1 MGFSTDA
8 VHAGQ
13 EPDPT
18 TGAVSTPIYQTST
31 YVQEAIGKHKGFEYA
46 RTQNPTRFAW
56 ERCVAALE
64 KGRHGFAF
72 SSGLAAIS
80 TILHL
85 LKSGDHV
92 IASDDMYGGT
102 YRIFERVFRDLGI
115 DFSYVDMSDPTAVDG
130 ARKPSTRMI
139 YAETP
144 TNPLMQIVDLR
155 ALAAIARERNLL
167 LVVDNTFLTPY
178 FQRPLELGA
187 DLVVHSTTKY
197 LNGHCDMVGGLVIT
211 GRDDLAEKLGFL
223 QNAIGS
229 VPGPFDCWLAMRG
242 VKTLA
247 LRMERHQASAMLVAR
262 HLSGHARVRKVL
274 YPGLPDHPGH
284 EICRRQASG
293 FGGMV
298 SFVLEDFEEAKRVAS
313 RTRLFALAESLGGVE
328 SLLCHPATMTHASIP
343 REDRLRRGLS
353 DGLLRLSVG
362 IEDVEDLIEDVELA
376 LR

>member
-18 TGAVSTPIYQTST
+18 TGAVSVPIYQTST

-64 KGRHGFAF
+64 KGSHGFAF

-85 LKSGDHV
+85 LKGGDHV

-102 YRIFERVFRDLGI
+102 YRIFERVFRDMGL
-115 DFSYVDMSDPTAVDG
+115 DFSYVDMRDPSAVK
-130 ARKPSTRMI
+130 AALMPNTRMI

-155 ALAAIARERNLL
+155 AIAGIARGAGTLM
-167 LVVDNTFLTPY
+167 VVDNTFLTPY

-211 GRDDLAEKLGFL
+211 GREDLAERLGFL
-223 QNAIGS
+223 QNAVGS

-247 LRMERHQASAMLVAR
+247 LRMDRHAASAGVIAK
-262 HLSGHARVRKVL
+262 HLYGHPKVRKVL

-284 EICRRQASG
+284 AICAQQASG

-298 SFVLEDFEEAKRVAS
+298 SFVLDDLEEARRVAS

-343 REDRLRRGLS
+343 KEDRLRRGLG

-362 IEDVEDLIEDVELA
+362 IEDVEDLVEDIDRA
-376 LR
+376 LS

>member
-8 VHAGQ
+8 IHAGQ

-31 YVQEAIGKHKGFEYA
+31 YAQEAIGKHKGFEYA

-64 KGRHGFAF
+64 KGSHGFAF

-80 TILHL
+80 TVLHL

-115 DFSYVDMSDPTAVDG
+115 DFSYVDMRDPDG
-130 ARKPSTRMI
+130 IAKVRKPSTRMI

-144 TNPLMQIVDLR
+144 TNPLMQIVDLK
-155 ALAAIARERNLL
+155 AVAAVARRDGLL
-167 LVVDNTFLTPY
+167 MVVDNTFLTPY

-211 GRDDLAEKLGFL
+211 GRDDLAERLGFL

-229 VPGPFDCWLAMRG
+229 VPGPFDCWLALRG

-247 LRMERHQASAMLVAR
+247 LRMERHAASAMTVAR
-262 HLSGHARVRKVL
+262 HISGNSKIRKVL

-284 EICRRQASG
+284 QICKGQASG

-298 SFVLEDFEEAKRVAS
+298 SFILEDFEEAKRFAS
-313 RTRLFALAESLGGVE
+313 RTRIFALAESLGGVE

-362 IEDVEDLIEDVELA
+362 IEDVEDLVEDIDRALA
-376 LR
+376 

>member
-8 VHAGQ
+8 IHAGQ

-56 ERCVAALE
+56 EHCVAALE

-80 TILHL
+80 TVLHL

-102 YRIFERVFRDLGI
+102 YRIFERVFRDLGL
-115 DFSYVDMSDPTAVDG
+115 DFTYVDMADPERIAA
-130 ARKPSTRMI
+130 ARKPTTRMI

-155 ALAAIARERNLL
+155 AVAGIARRDGLL
-167 LVVDNTFLTPY
+167 MVVDNTFLTPY

-187 DLVVHSTTKY
+187 DLVLHSTTKY

-211 GRDDLAEKLGFL
+211 GKDDLAERLGFL

-247 LRMERHQASAMLVAR
+247 LRMDRHQTNAMAVAR
-262 HLSGHARVRKVL
+262 HLSGHAKVRKVL
-274 YPGLPDHPGH
+274 YPGLPEHPGH
-284 EICRRQASG
+284 EICKGQASG
-293 FGGMV
+293 FGGIV
-298 SFVLEDFEEAKRVAS
+298 SFVLDDLEEAKRVAS
-313 RTRLFALAESLGGVE
+313 RTHLFALAESLGGVE

-362 IEDVEDLIEDVELA
+362 IEDLEDLVEDIDRALA
-376 LR
+376 